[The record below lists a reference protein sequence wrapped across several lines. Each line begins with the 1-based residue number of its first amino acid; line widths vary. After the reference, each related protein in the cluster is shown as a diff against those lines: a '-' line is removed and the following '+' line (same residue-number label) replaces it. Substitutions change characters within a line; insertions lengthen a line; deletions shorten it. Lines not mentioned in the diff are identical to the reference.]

1 MEYLGKYI
9 IENDKDDYMIRL
21 SKKHLIYLNL
31 LFEFVDNDLIEQT
44 KDLKYFHHEIKQEM
58 DDILNPVND
67 LYND

>member
-1 MEYLGKYI
+1 MEYIGKYI
-9 IENDKDDYMIRL
+9 IEDDNNYLIRL

-31 LFEFVDNDLIEQT
+31 LFEFVDNDLFQQT
-44 KDLKYFHHEIKQEM
+44 KDLKYFHHEIKQEL

>member
-1 MEYLGKYI
+1 MEYIGKYI
-9 IENDKDDYMIRL
+9 IEDDNNYLIRL
-21 SKKHLIYLNL
+21 NKKHLIYMNL
-31 LFEFVDNDLIEQT
+31 LFEFVDNDLLQQT

>member
-1 MEYLGKYI
+1 MEYIGKYI
-9 IENDKDDYMIRL
+9 IEDDNNYLIRL

-31 LFEFVDNDLIEQT
+31 LFEFVDNDLLQQT

>member
-1 MEYLGKYI
+1 MEYIGKYI
-9 IENDKDDYMIRL
+9 IEDDNNYLIRL
-21 SKKHLIYLNL
+21 NKKHLIYLNL
-31 LFEFVDNDLIEQT
+31 LFEFVDNDLFQQT

>member
-21 SKKHLIYLNL
+21 SNKHLIYLNL

-44 KDLKYFHHEIKQEM
+44 KDLKYFYHEIKQEL

-67 LYND
+67 LYNE